1 MAGEV
6 GLWPL
11 RAELSGEVLGEALL
25 LRYGEGLALTFLGPH
40 LQGEARYRGG
50 LSGALAFHYPLPGGG
65 LRGRVDLARGALD
78 LEGEGA
84 WEGKVEGSFCLPP
97 PLGPCPGLRVGL
109 EGGLAYGE
117 VAFRGAYGYVARE
130 GYLGEVAGEGGVS
143 TPYGGLRLLGRGL
156 GLDLLGEGL
165 PLNGRLDL
173 FPFRLAYRYQ
183 GPLPRGLGELSA
195 EGLYPGA
202 WLSGRYRLGEV
213 ELGLMGL
220 PGFRVAVEGEG
231 LRGEVGPEG
240 VFLAFSGFRYGPLA
254 LTGKAR
260 GPWSG
265 VALEGVLS
273 AWGREARATGV
284 WGREGLRLAF
294 FGDLEGE
301 VAWREAW
308 EGRLAFPGGV
318 LALSGRG
325 LPQVEG
331 EVLGERVRLSWP
343 LLQVGGLRVDLLRR
357 EAEGEARLL
366 GSLGVLGE
374 GEALRL
380 AYRVPGV
387 GLPLEGRLGLRDLA
401 LDLTSPKGEGGLRYR
416 GGRVEGRLALDL
428 GGFALVL
435 LGEGDRV
442 GLLGS
447 TPPTPGGRRGR
458 GGSRERWGLRGPTAS
473 ATGRA
478 PRPWSWRGGS
488 WRPPCGRRGLTWRG
502 FSATLPPG
510 TCAWTFPFPPWK
522 AASRAG

>member
-1 MAGEV
+1 MEGRLALDLGGFALVLLGEGDRVGLFGEHPAYPWWAAGAGRLEGEV
-6 GLWPL
+6 GLAGTYRLRYRAGPQTLVLEGRLLEATL
-11 RAELSGEVLGEALL
+11 RAEGPYVEGL
-25 LRYGEGLALTFLGPH
+25 LRYPSSGD
-40 LQGEARYRGG
+40 

-284 WGREGLRLAF
+284 WGREGLRLGF

-308 EGRLAFPGGV
+308 EGRLAFPGG
-318 LALSGRG
+318 
-325 LPQVEG
+325 
-331 EVLGERVRLSWP
+331 SWP
-343 LLQVGGLRVDLLRR
+343 LPAGACPRWKGRFW
-357 EAEGEARLL
+357 
-366 GSLGVLGE
+366 GSGC
-374 GEALRL
+374 AS
-380 AYRVPGV
+380 PG
-387 GLPLEGRLGLRDLA
+387 P
-401 LDLTSPKGEGGLRYR
+401 
-416 GGRVEGRLALDL
+416 
-428 GGFALVL
+428 FC
-435 LGEGDRV
+435 
-442 GLLGS
+442 
-447 TPPTPGGRRGR
+447 
-458 GGSRERWGLRGPTAS
+458 RWGA
-473 ATGRA
+473 
-478 PRPWSWRGGS
+478 
-488 WRPPCGRRGLTWRG
+488 CG
-502 FSATLPPG
+502 
-510 TCAWTFPFPPWK
+510 
-522 AASRAG
+522 